1 LFQVA
6 PSAEHSVLASLK
18 AIPNCPICRHQLQKP
33 PEDVRDWF
41 RCENCGTP
49 LQVPPLFG
57 RVLLWASTML
67 LAVVIWVLAY
77 VGMRYLGMVF
87 PGLELHIPVAVMTG
101 IVLGSYGWLVRRFW
115 KTKLVNPRPCDPYSA
130 LNLSDQQT
138 KMRGR
143 WLS

>member
-1 LFQVA
+1 M
-6 PSAEHSVLASLK
+6 
-18 AIPNCPICRHQLQKP
+18 PNCPICRHQLQKP

-57 RVLLWASTML
+57 RVLLWISTVL
-67 LAVVIWVLAY
+67 LAMAIWVLGY
-77 VGMRYLGMVF
+77 VGMRYLGMIF
-87 PGLELHIPVAVMTG
+87 PGLELHIPMAVMTG
-101 IVLGSYGWLVRRFW
+101 IVLGSYGWLVRRLW
-115 KTKLVNPRPCDPYSA
+115 KTRFVNPLPCDPYST